1 MNLTKTNRTSST
13 NEINPL
19 LSLQTSTSLCQRW
32 SDLTGRKPVK
42 TEQKAMAPSSI
53 VYYWHLWLLYTIM
66 AKKKKKN
73 LLWNIYQ
80 YRHILGYKTHLN
92 KFKTIE
98 IIQQLLLDHSEI
110 KLEINNKYN
119 WKKQKYVEIKQHIYK

>member
-1 MNLTKTNRTSST
+1 MNLTKTNRTSNT

-19 LSLQTSTSLCQRW
+19 LSLQTSTSLCQRR
-32 SDLTGRKPVK
+32 SELTGRKPVR
-42 TEQKAMAPSSI
+42 TEQKAMAPSINS
-53 VYYWHLWLLYTIM
+53 LLLTSLTTLYSNG
-66 AKKKKKN
+66 KKITSCETFT
-73 LLWNIYQ
+73 NIG
-80 YRHILGYKTHLN
+80 HILGYKTHLN

-119 WKKQKYVEIKQHIYK
+119 